1 MPRSPARRHINGLR
15 SRTMSKGG
23 IETATE
29 FWEEPA
35 P

>member
-1 MPRSPARRHINGLR
+1 MRHIKGLR